1 MLQQFSFFLLL
12 SALVVSVQAETANN
26 ERALQDRYFD
36 KIFPGD
42 VCENEPGIY
51 GPCDQSRFRQCEAG
65 TLICYNRKPMR
76 HTFYQDSR
84 QPVFY
89 INYDTIFC
97 YPETWSGCSSCA
109 PGRYCLSEDRCIL
122 DDINYPCTTWL

>member
-1 MLQQFSFFLLL
+1 MLQRVSLFLLL
-12 SALVVSVQAETANN
+12 TALVASVQAETAQ
-26 ERALQDRYFD
+26 RALQDRYFD

-51 GPCDQSRFRQCEAG
+51 GPCDQSRFRQCEPG

-76 HTFYQDSR
+76 HTFYQDTR

-122 DDINYPCTTWL
+122 DDVNYPCATWL